1 MSLRQS
7 KKQQGV
13 PLPTSNSS
21 AISDTEDDNDHGHD
35 STTQSQSQ
43 SHHIDNQFITKDSR
57 SSSMSSLFS
66 LHEDPLPPPD
76 EKDILLFTSDQR
88 HLSFVRTL
96 HMADCITMLNGFSGF
111 YSVVSSL
118 RFAISIGSQGQG
130 QGQGQGQLH
139 YIYRAM
145 FFTFLGLFFDFFDG
159 KVARLRKK
167 ASLIGQELDSL
178 ADLISFGV
186 APATIGFAIGLQST
200 VDTLLLAFCVLCGLA
215 RLARFN
221 VTVAN
226 IPKDQTGK
234 SKYFEGL
241 PIPTSLW
248 LVLLMAVLVNKG
260 LFDANIL
267 GGVLFDGTFFEW
279 HPLSALWFI
288 QGCLMISKSL
298 HVPKP

>member
-7 KKQQGV
+7 KKQQKQQQSSPAV
-13 PLPTSNSS
+13 PLPNSS
-21 AISDTEDDNDHGHD
+21 AISDTEDD
-35 STTQSQSQ
+35 STTQPTTTESQ

-118 RFAISIGSQGQG
+118 RFAISVGQTADG
-130 QGQGQGQLH
+130 QVGQGQLH

-186 APATIGFAIGLQST
+186 APASIGFAIGLQST
-200 VDTLLLAFCVLCGLA
+200 VDTLLLAF
-215 RLARFN
+215 
-221 VTVAN
+221 
-226 IPKDQTGK
+226 
-234 SKYFEGL
+234 Y
-241 PIPTSLW
+241 W
-248 LVLLMAVLVNKG
+248 
-260 LFDANIL
+260 
-267 GGVLFDGTFFEW
+267 
-279 HPLSALWFI
+279 
-288 QGCLMISKSL
+288 
-298 HVPKP
+298 